1 MIDQIVQQAN
11 LSLTSIEKLEA
22 AAKAVSIPK
31 GTTVLREGEVCKYLY
46 LIEKGLMRIY
56 YIDAKGRDI
65 SHWFSAENQIMS
77 IPRSFFNQSAS
88 NYFIETLEDVEAR
101 K

>member
-1 MIDQIVQQAN
+1 
-11 LSLTSIEKLEA
+11 
-22 AAKAVSIPK
+22 
-31 GTTVLREGEVCKYLY
+31 
-46 LIEKGLMRIY
+46 
-56 YIDAKGRDI
+56 GRDI

-101 K
+101 KITGG